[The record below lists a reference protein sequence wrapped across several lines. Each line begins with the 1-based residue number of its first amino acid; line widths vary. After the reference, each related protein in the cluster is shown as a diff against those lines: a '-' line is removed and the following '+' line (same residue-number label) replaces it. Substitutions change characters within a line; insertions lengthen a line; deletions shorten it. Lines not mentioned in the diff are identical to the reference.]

1 MEQKDGY
8 DCIILKNTT
17 VSIQNS
23 DKAENPEERAGKMLV
38 YIMQNVKSAVHTYSD
53 KGGVQGMDELCQ
65 QLTLHPEIRF

>member
-23 DKAENPEERAGKMLV
+23 DKTENPEERAGKLLV
-38 YIMQNVKSAVHTYSD
+38 SIVNTYSD
-53 KGGVQGMDELCQ
+53 KGGVQGDGKRCQ
-65 QLTLHPEIRF
+65 KLRLHPVICF